1 MKRFGLIV
9 LAGGLLTAGA
19 QAQETNLEPKPI
31 STQAIYACAEISDD
45 MERLACYDE
54 SVGRLEAA
62 EAAGEVTTISKAEVE
77 EIERDSFG
85 FSLPSIAR
93 NVLPKFG
100 NDDGEKLAELEV
112 PVESVR
118 RLSYGNLR
126 VALENGQVWEQTDSQ
141 RVNYSKKNGV
151 ESAEIKRAALGS
163 FKMKL
168 DGGRAFRVK
177 RVK

>member
-1 MKRFGLIV
+1 MLSV
-9 LAGGLLTAGA
+9 LLTAA
-19 QAQETNLEPKPI
+19 LTLQSPI
-31 STQAIYACAEISDD
+31 DDSAVLGCIAIERDKR
-45 MERLACYDE
+45 RLACYDE

-62 EAAGEVTTISKAEVE
+62 EAAGEVTTISKSEVE

-93 NVLPKFG
+93 NVLPRFG
-100 NDDGEKLAELEV
+100 GEDDEQLAR
-112 PVESVR
+112 VEEAVASVR
-118 RLSYGNLR
+118 RLNYDNLR
-126 VALENGQVWEQTDSQ
+126 ITLEIGQVWEQTDTQ
-141 RVNYSKKNGV
+141 RIRYSTRNGV
-151 ESAEIKRAALGS
+151 ESAEIKKASLGS